1 MTALLHIGDLVAV
14 DEASEAIDAKNRSL
28 PGNFALNEEQ
38 DPEQGSGTPGL
49 DDPMTAQETSFP
61 SQSASVYEVMAYDLP
76 SNTFRLK
83 SKIGVE
89 TFRTVSHKNLIKV
102 DGHLD
107 KAATAALAEHYEH
120 SPVSL
125 GDDEPV
131 PVTQVASEA
140 ELEAQRRTKIMS
152 RHCAKIDPISKGQAL
167 AELRVASTIF
177 HKIKRIFLLNPDW
190 RAQVAGQDGRRPG
203 EKRIDPEVDAIITAV
218 FKTHRVGY
226 GANDVEAL
234 DEIQLR
240 CEKINKRPPGRTTV
254 WRRWHELSERER
266 LKSTDGPEAAQAK
279 FGHFPTPTVD
289 EFYPGRIHDIDHTPL
304 DCHAMDS
311 VSGAALGRA
320 YLTLVRDRDTQGIMG
335 FALLFGAP
343 KRASISAAI
352 HMALCPKTEL
362 LAKFGLSNL
371 HWPLYGKPAQ
381 YVVDHG
387 SDLMAESFRVACDQ
401 EGIKHVPR
409 LRPPSGGG
417 VERGLGILNR
427 SFVQTLDGATA
438 SAPKKGPG
446 YKPHKKAVYTLERLT
461 ELIIVWICKFNNRK
475 SRRDQ
480 LSPNQRFER
489 KYGLQNGVVISPP
502 TVSDPSRF
510 VIDILEGREVTV
522 ARNGV
527 VTRDLVYKFGPFA
540 KMVGEKI
547 FIKIDPNNLHRI
559 WGRHEDRWHPLWL
572 VNTHTQPL
580 TLAEQ
585 KMILKSRRLNPD
597 ADDER
602 LDAQE
607 QLNLVKAE
615 GKKQARAIKRA
626 QEDVAQN
633 ERMAHFGPTHEPSDL
648 SGPSDAKS
656 ATPMPIIIPELD
668 EDI

>member
-1 MTALLHIGDLVAV
+1 MNARVHIGDLVTV
-14 DEASEAIDAKNRSL
+14 DEASEAVDAKVMSL
-28 PGNFALNEEQ
+28 PGDFVPSEEE
-38 DPEQGSGTPGL
+38 DPVQGIGIPSI
-49 DDPMTAQETSFP
+49 DDPMTAQETSNPIP
-61 SQSASVYEVMAYDLP
+61 SPSIYEVVSYDLP

-83 SKIGVE
+83 SRIGME
-89 TFRTVSHKNLIKV
+89 TFRTVSHKNVIKI
-102 DGHLD
+102 DSHLD

-120 SPVSL
+120 SPASL
-125 GDDEPV
+125 GDYEPV
-131 PVTQVASEA
+131 PITQVASEA
-140 ELEAQRRTKIMS
+140 ELEAQRRTEIMS
-152 RHCAKIDPISKGQAL
+152 RHYAKIDPITKSQAM
-167 AELRVASTIF
+167 AELKVSSTIF
-177 HKIKRIFLLNPDW
+177 HKIKRIFRLNPDW
-190 RAQVAGQDGRRPG
+190 QAQVAGRDGRRPG
-203 EKRIDPEVDAIITAV
+203 EKRIDPDVDAIITAV

-234 DEIQLR
+234 DEIQLQ
-240 CEKINKRPPGRTTV
+240 CKKINKRPPSRTTV

-266 LKSTDGPEAAQAK
+266 LKATDGPEAAQAK
-279 FGHFPTPTVD
+279 FGHFPTPTVE
-289 EFYPGRIHDIDHTPL
+289 EFYPGRIHDIDHTPM
-304 DCHAMDS
+304 DCHAIDS
-311 VSGAALGRA
+311 VTGAALGRA
-320 YLTLVRDRDTQGIMG
+320 YLTLVRDRDTEGIMG
-335 FALLFGAP
+335 FALLFNAP

-352 HMALCPKTEL
+352 HMALCPKAAL
-362 LAKFGLSNL
+362 LAKFGLSHL
-371 HWPLYGKPAQ
+371 HWPLYGKPRQ

-387 SDLMAESFRVACDQ
+387 SDLMAESFKVACDQ
-401 EGIKHVPR
+401 EDIKHIPR
-409 LRPPSGGG
+409 MRPESGGG
-417 VERGLGILNR
+417 VERGLGIFNR

-489 KYGLQNGVVISPP
+489 KYGLHDGVIISPP

-510 VIDILEGREVTV
+510 VIDILEGHEITV

-527 VTRDLVYKFGPFA
+527 VTRGLIYKFGPFA

-547 FIKIDPNNLHRI
+547 FIKVDPNNLHRI

-572 VNTHTQPL
+572 VNKHTQPL

-597 ADDER
+597 ADDKR

-607 QLNLVKAE
+607 QLNRVKAE
-615 GKKQARAIKRA
+615 GKKQARAIQRA

-633 ERMAHFGPTHEPSDL
+633 ERMAHFGPTQEPSEPNA
-648 SGPSDAKS
+648 SGNTKS
-656 ATPMPIIIPELD
+656 TMPMPIIIAELD